1 MNDDRITIMLDKENS
16 KGLRSAQSEAL
27 KNSLKSISFS
37 KVITEVAIEGIIH
50 KRNWFSN
57 LEENNKNGDRIT
69 IVLKKEVTKDLRHIQ
84 AKATKDFQKSIS
96 FSRVLNEAIKGGLK
110 YKRNWFSNLLP
121 KKN

>member
-16 KGLRSAQSEAL
+16 KGLRCAQSEAL

-37 KVITEVAIEGIIH
+37 KVITETAIEGIKH
-50 KRNWFSN
+50 KRNWLSN
-57 LEENNKNGDRIT
+57 LEDKNNYGDRIT
-69 IVLKKEVTKDLRHIQ
+69 IVLKTEVTKDLRHIQ

-96 FSRVLNEAIKGGLK
+96 FSRVLNEAIQEGLK
-110 YKRNWFSNLLP
+110 HKRNWFPNLLP